1 MRKRKRVKFDR
12 SRCYRTF
19 TWWRDAIIHRP
30 HTPSEGFWNVRH
42 VSLGNLEEL
51 TTSSSECCHW
61 LWHWFWVQCYL
72 IKTFLH
78 SDEIL
83 IWSSLSLLH
92 KTDMLSV
99 KSRLHQYIE
108 SFTCYIN
115 TFRKQWN
122 LKGKVNCAPAE
133 RQKWYYLH
141 VFFQD
146 SSGHISVVKVGSI
159 LLTRLWKQPWV
170 EPRAV
175 QM

>member
-12 SRCYRTF
+12 SRCYRTL

-72 IKTFLH
+72 IKTLLH
-78 SDEIL
+78 SGEIL

-115 TFRKQWN
+115 TMIQKTVKSKRKGQLCTCWETKMV
-122 LKGKVNCAPAE
+122 LFP
-133 RQKWYYLH
+133 R
-141 VFFQD
+141 FFP
-146 SSGHISVVKVGSI
+146 G
-159 LLTRLWKQPWV
+159 
-170 EPRAV
+170 
-175 QM
+175 